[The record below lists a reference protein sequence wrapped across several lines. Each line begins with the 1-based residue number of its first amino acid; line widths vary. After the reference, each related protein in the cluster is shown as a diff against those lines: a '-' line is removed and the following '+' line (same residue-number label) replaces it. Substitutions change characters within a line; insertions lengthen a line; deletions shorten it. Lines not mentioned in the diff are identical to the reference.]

1 MRLLGRRRHPL
12 SEIRGRDD
20 ATLARSGASTTELLR
35 LVNVGPF
42 LKAFGTEYLPVKHTS
57 GLIFCNSGQIE
68 MVSIS
73 NFTRKFANG
82 QEYAVNFPYTDDF
95 DFPYVSFGINLDAPP
110 DRPSIQKALVKCLPG
125 VRSGGRFA

>member
-57 GLIFCNSGQIE
+57 GLIFLQFRSSRDGID
-68 MVSIS
+68 S

>member
-42 LKAFGTEYLPVKHTS
+42 LKAFGTEYLQVKHTS
-57 GLIFCNSGQIE
+57 GLIFLQFRSSRDGIDFEFYQEVCKWAGICC
-68 MVSIS
+68 
-73 NFTRKFANG
+73 KF
-82 QEYAVNFPYTDDF
+82 
-95 DFPYVSFGINLDAPP
+95 SLH
-110 DRPSIQKALVKCLPG
+110 R
-125 VRSGGRFA
+125 

>member
-1 MRLLGRRRHPL
+1 
-12 SEIRGRDD
+12 
-20 ATLARSGASTTELLR
+20 
-35 LVNVGPF
+35 VNVGPF

-57 GLIFCNSGQIE
+57 GLIFLQFRS
-68 MVSIS
+68 
-73 NFTRKFANG
+73 TRDGIDFEFY
-82 QEYAVNFPYTDDF
+82 QEVCKWAGICCKFPYTDDF